1 MLFSLTAVIRTHART
16 HARTHTCAHTG
27 LRSLE
32 RKSARSEATLEGN
45 SETEKVTSAEFNTT
59 LRFIQSGG
67 ALRILRVLSELY
79 DEPTCIK
86 ISNWLV
92 FNARSSECMR
102 LCYLILSMLTA
113 QPKFAGIVDLT
124 HEGLDNTATT
134 GSTTRANHACEERTD
149 RYVYV
154 HVY

>member
-1 MLFSLTAVIRTHART
+1 MHAYLVAHTHA
-16 HARTHTCAHTG
+16 G
-27 LRSLE
+27 LQSLE
-32 RKSARSEATLEGN
+32 KKREN
-45 SETEKVTSAEFNTT
+45 VHSETMLSGKFETQKVTSAEFNMT

-67 ALRILRVLSELY
+67 ALQMLRVLSKLC

-124 HEGLDNTATT
+124 HEGPDNTATT

>member
-1 MLFSLTAVIRTHART
+1 MHIHN
-16 HARTHTCAHTG
+16 CAHASG
-27 LRSLE
+27 LQSLE
-32 RKSARSEATLEGN
+32 KKRDNVHSEAISEGN

-67 ALRILRVLSELY
+67 ALQILRVLSKLC

-92 FNARSSECMR
+92 FTARSSECMQ

-113 QPKFAGIVDLT
+113 QPKFAGIANLKHKDS
-124 HEGLDNTATT
+124 GNTATT
-134 GSTTRANHACEERTD
+134 GGLARAHHAERID
-149 RYVYV
+149 RYVNLYA
-154 HVY
+154 Y